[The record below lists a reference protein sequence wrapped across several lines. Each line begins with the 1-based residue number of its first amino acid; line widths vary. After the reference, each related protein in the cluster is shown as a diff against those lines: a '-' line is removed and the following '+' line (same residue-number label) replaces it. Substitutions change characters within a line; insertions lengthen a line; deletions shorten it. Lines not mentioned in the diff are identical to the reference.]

1 MKDKFEGLKDKAA
14 KAYNELGANPPHF
27 NWMDGYVAGLIADNT
42 VGKKYKI
49 IYADPAW
56 SYSGQ
61 LFNRGGVKDKYQTLH
76 KRNIEQL
83 NVNAIAHTDSV
94 LFMWATYPKLEEAL
108 YIMRGWG
115 FRYVTTAFTWVK
127 TYEKSGKPF
136 FGMGKWTRANSEI
149 CLLGTKGN
157 ISRVDASVPQVIL
170 SPVGEHSKK
179 QDEVRQRILK
189 LMGDLRRIELF
200 AREKHIGWDAW
211 GDEIQNDI
219 EIPFNNFNAQEDE
232 K

>member
-1 MKDKFEGLKDKAA
+1 MGNL
-14 KAYNELGANPPHF
+14 
-27 NWMDGYVAGLIADNT
+27 
-42 VGKKYKI
+42 
-49 IYADPAW
+49 
-56 SYSGQ
+56 
-61 LFNRGGVKDKYQTLH
+61 
-76 KRNIEQL
+76 
-83 NVNAIAHTDSV
+83 
-94 LFMWATYPKLEEAL
+94 PKLEEAL

-115 FRYVTTAFTWVK
+115 FRYVTTAFT
-127 TYEKSGKPF
+127 SRGKNLGKKRQAIF
-136 FGMGKWTRANSEI
+136 SGMGKWTRANSEI
-149 CLLGTKGN
+149 CFCGTKGN

-179 QDEVRQRILK
+179 PDEVRQRILK
-189 LMGDLRRIELF
+189 LMGDLPRIELF